1 MFLGL
6 IKSNLNPTIEF
17 SPPQTIVLSVNVTEL
32 DVTQYLRSLTWYFE
46 GDPISMGGR
55 FLLSPDSSTLTIANT
70 VQSDAGIYEV
80 KHMGLLISQRQEK
93 CESRV
98 LDALRNYPILSGIKF
113 TVINTLSGNVL
124 MWLVNQHIVINV
136 FNVSAGVQQAV
147 SDAHVV
153 PLSIGGPMSIQLS
166 WTHLPGP
173 GYMWYFIR
181 NSYAT
186 SVLYYNGQ
194 EGVPSGARVSSV
206 RLYGA
211 NDAYQNMTIDL
222 VCAQDSGYLDAS
234 LKISTYSYLYTG
246 YGSNLF
252 YCPSQYY
259 SFVTQTL
266 GITSL
271 QLDSTLIR
279 LSFTSSKSCGD

>member
-1 MFLGL
+1 
-6 IKSNLNPTIEF
+6 
-17 SPPQTIVLSVNVTEL
+17 
-32 DVTQYLRSLTWYFE
+32 
-46 GDPISMGGR
+46 MGGR
-55 FLLSPDSSTLTIANT
+55 FLLSPDSTTLTITNT
-70 VQSDAGIYEV
+70 VKSDAGIYEV
-80 KHMGLLISQRQEK
+80 KHMGLLLSQRQEK

-113 TVINTLSGNVL
+113 TVINTLPGNAL
-124 MWLVNQHIVINV
+124 MWLANQHIVINV

-173 GYMWYFIR
+173 GYMWYFIQ

-194 EGVPSGARVSSV
+194 VGVPIGARVSSV

-234 LKISTYSYLYTG
+234 LMLSTFNYLYWSS
-246 YGSNLF
+246 GSNQF
-252 YCPSQYY
+252 YCPYQYN
-259 SFVTQTL
+259 SFVVQTL
-266 GITSL
+266 GITSI
-271 QLDSTLIR
+271 QLDSIYIK
-279 LSFTSSKSCGD
+279 LSYKSCKYNEALCSI

>member
-1 MFLGL
+1 
-6 IKSNLNPTIEF
+6 
-17 SPPQTIVLSVNVTEL
+17 
-32 DVTQYLRSLTWYFE
+32 
-46 GDPISMGGR
+46 MGGR
-55 FLLSPDSSTLTIANT
+55 FLLSPDSTTLTITNT
-70 VQSDAGIYEV
+70 VKSDAGIYEV
-80 KHMGLLISQRQEK
+80 KHMGLLLSQRQEK

-98 LDALRNYPILSGIKF
+98 LDVLRNYPILSGIKF
-113 TVINTLSGNVL
+113 TVINTLPGNAL
-124 MWLVNQHIVINV
+124 MWLANQHIVINV
-136 FNVSAGVQQAV
+136 FNISAGVQQAV

-173 GYMWYFIR
+173 GYMWYFIQ

-194 EGVPSGARVSSV
+194 VGVPIGARVSSV

-234 LKISTYSYLYTG
+234 LMLSTFNYLYWSS
-246 YGSNLF
+246 GSNQF
-252 YCPSQYY
+252 YCPYQYN
-259 SFVTQTL
+259 SFVVQTL
-266 GITSL
+266 GITSI
-271 QLDSTLIR
+271 QLDSIYIK
-279 LSFTSSKSCGD
+279 LSYKSCKYNEALCSI